1 LSPSLTQA
9 VFNAACLL
17 LLLRLVEPRW
27 GGAETLRFA
36 LLANAGAGVATFFIL
51 FLVYVVTRND
61 YLLYAQVAGGQALV
75 AALLVAVKQLLPE
88 QELVLGGGPRLRGK
102 HAASAFLVV
111 FACVCVVRGDAP
123 TALHAAAGA
132 AAGWVYL
139 RHFQARCCAAAAAAT
154 RAAAR
159 SVHARASVHLSEG
172 RRCVPQALTAPFFC
186 AGAGCWRAAGRP
198 VAALRG
204 GDVPA
209 ARAAAG
215 GAFACRIAKHASRRF
230 LCAAYRALR
239 E

>member
-1 LSPSLTQA
+1 VWNVVTAGFVELHLLSVRHTRARLRLRSFSLSRALSPSLTQA

-36 LLANAGAGVATFFIL
+36 LLANAGAGVATFVIL

-88 QELVLGGGPRLRGK
+88 QELVLGGAGGPRLRGK
-102 HAASAFLVV
+102 HAASVFLAV
-111 FACVCVVRGDAP
+111 FAAVCIVRGDAP

-139 RHFQARCCAAAAAAT
+139 RHFQARCLRCCAA
-154 RAAAR
+154 
-159 SVHARASVHLSEG
+159 
-172 RRCVPQALTAPFFC
+172 
-186 AGAGCWRAAGRP
+186 
-198 VAALRG
+198 
-204 GDVPA
+204 A
-209 ARAAAG
+209 ARAAAR
-215 GAFACRIAKHASRRF
+215 AARF
-230 LCAAYRALR
+230 RPFVRGSSLR
-239 E
+239 LSLGR